1 MDSKSLERFNFI
13 LEKPLNLLTQ
23 DEISFLKARRGALNP
38 MQREFYAEI
47 IEEKVVTEELPSE
60 EAPVKPKRTVKKKVE
75 TN

>member
-1 MDSKSLERFNFI
+1 
-13 LEKPLNLLTQ
+13 
-23 DEISFLKARRGALNP
+23 

-47 IEEKVVTEELPSE
+47 IEEKVVTEEASSE